1 MEIRSFYSTLCEKE
15 GDVNALPSRTQQQFV
30 DSCDINQILDS
41 FNTTGIINGPC
52 PPDSS
57 RVPEFLD
64 LASVPDNLQEAYEV
78 AASAQRN
85 FDSLPL
91 EVRQRFN
98 FDPSSFLN
106 FAANPDNFDSL
117 VDMGLATR
125 RENFKS
131 EENVRKTNKNTESE
145 KKDE

>member
-15 GDVNALPSRTQQQFV
+15 GDVNVLPSRTQQQFV

-41 FNTTGIINGPC
+41 FNTTGVLGGPC

-64 LASVPDNLQEAYEV
+64 LASVPNNLQEAYEV
-78 AASAQRN
+78 AARAQRD
-85 FDSLPL
+85 FDRLPL
-91 EVRQRFN
+91 EVRRRFN
-98 FDPSSFLN
+98 FDPSSFLD

-131 EENVRKTNKNTESE
+131 EENTEKISKNTESE

>member
-15 GDVNALPSRTQQQFV
+15 GDVNVLPSRTQQQFV

-41 FNTTGIINGPC
+41 FNTTGVVGGPC

-64 LASVPDNLQEAYEV
+64 FASIPDNLQEAYEV
-78 AASAQRN
+78 AANAQRN

-91 EVRQRFN
+91 QVRQRFN
-98 FDPSSFLN
+98 FDSRAFLN
-106 FAANPDNFDSL
+106 FVANPDNLDSL

-125 RENFKS
+125 REEPKS
-131 EENVRKTNKNTESE
+131 KENAEVINKNTEPK